1 MYDVEKLISIYDW
14 ANKNDQIRSKMAL
27 VKYYIYNVPV
37 YPDLLFQNNTN
48 FPTIRMACK
57 LGWLATVL

>member
-1 MYDVEKLISIYDW
+1 MIGLT
-14 ANKNDQIRSKMAL
+14 KMT
-27 VKYYIYNVPV
+27 KYGQKWPWLSTRYTI